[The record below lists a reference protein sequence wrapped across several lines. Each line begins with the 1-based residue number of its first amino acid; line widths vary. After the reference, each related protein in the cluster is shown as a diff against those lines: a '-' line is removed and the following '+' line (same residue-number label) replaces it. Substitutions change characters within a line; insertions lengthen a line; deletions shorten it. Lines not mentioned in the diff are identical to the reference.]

1 MVVWEQEDA
10 MDYIQDENETSDWL
24 IYAEYVEWMMSKGVS
39 QPNNEDRC
47 CEGSQQEQPLTD

>member
-1 MVVWEQEDA
+1 